1 MTESFELKGGIDISN
16 LKIFK
21 TTINAGFK
29 HSQKDT
35 KTLSHEEKSVNTFFK
50 QNHGEIYTGDAVCY
64 ADDIRIVRNIRPKFS
79 MEFLQGTL
87 IMIYQLFSAEN
98 REDYICSLN
107 KSTLYLTVKDYA
119 I

>member
-1 MTESFELKGGIDISN
+1 MESFELEGGININN
-16 LKIFK
+16 LQIFK

-35 KTLSHEEKSVNTFFK
+35 KRLSHEEKSVNTFFE
-50 QNHGEIYTGDAVCY
+50 QNHGEIYTGKAVCF
-64 ADDIRIVRNIRPKFS
+64 ADDVRIVRNIRPKFS
-79 MEFLQGTL
+79 VEFLQGTL
-87 IMIYQLFSAEN
+87 IYQLFSAEN

>member
-1 MTESFELKGGIDISN
+1 MESFALRGGIDISN
-16 LKIFK
+16 LQIFK

-35 KTLSHEEKSVNTFFK
+35 KKLSHEEKSVNEFFE

-79 MEFLQGTL
+79 MEFLQGTYDL
-87 IMIYQLFSAEN
+87 SIIF
-98 REDYICSLN
+98 C
-107 KSTLYLTVKDYA
+107 
-119 I
+119 